1 MKESLVTAPYHSK
14 FSILVVDDDPAQLM
28 LLRMLVE
35 QQGHKV
41 LSANNGMEALDLFR
55 IHSDI
60 RLVVTDLEMPNM
72 DGFELIRRI
81 RQEQTRY
88 IYLIVLTSNEE
99 KDSVVHA
106 LNDGAD
112 DFLTKPALNEEL
124 ELRIKSGIR
133 LLQLESQDELILSLA
148 KLAEYR
154 SEETGYHL
162 ERVQC
167 YTGLLGRDL
176 EANCRELSL
185 TVPFVDEIALVTPLH
200 DIGKVA
206 IPDNILHKPGRLT
219 VEEFEIMKTHSVI
232 GGKMLLD
239 IHSRTGSH
247 YLKTASDVAMFHHEK
262 YNGKGY
268 PQGLAGDEI
277 PISAR
282 IMALADIYDAMTSVR
297 CYKDAYPHEKVRKI
311 ILQERG
317 EHLDPLVVDSFLRQ
331 EHEWLTVRDHYQA
344 MEEDLL
350 HSAE

>member
-1 MKESLVTAPYHSK
+1 MKELLVPSYHPK
-14 FSILVVDDDPAQLM
+14 LSILVVDDDPPQLM

-35 QQGHKV
+35 QQGYRV
-41 LSANNGMEALDLFR
+41 LTAENGMEALELFR

-60 RLVVTDLEMPNM
+60 RLVVTDLEMPIM

-88 IYLIVLTSNEE
+88 TYLIVLTSNEE
-99 KDSVVHA
+99 KASVVHA

-124 ELRIKSGIR
+124 QLRIKSGIR
-133 LLQLESQDELILSLA
+133 LLKLESQDELILSLA

-162 ERVQC
+162 ERVQR

-185 TVPFVDEIALVTPLH
+185 TIPFVDEIALVTPLH

-206 IPDNILHKPGRLT
+206 IPDNILHKPGRLIA
-219 VEEFEIMKTHSVI
+219 EEFETMKTHSAI

-239 IHSRTGSH
+239 IYSRTGSH

-262 YNGKGY
+262 YDGKGY

-311 ILQERG
+311 ILEERG
-317 EHLDPLVVDSFLRQ
+317 KHLDPLVVDSFLRQ
-331 EHEWLTVRDHYQA
+331 ENEWLAIKDRYQV

-350 HSAE
+350 QLQK